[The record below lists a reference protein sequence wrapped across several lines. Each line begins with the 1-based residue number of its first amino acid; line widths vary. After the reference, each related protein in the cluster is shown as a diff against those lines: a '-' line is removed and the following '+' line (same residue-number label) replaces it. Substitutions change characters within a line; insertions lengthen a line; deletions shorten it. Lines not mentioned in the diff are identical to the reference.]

1 MTQRKII
8 DVSVYNGTIDWKKL
22 KKYGC
27 DGAIIKIIRKD
38 LGKDKKFEAN
48 YKKCEELGIP
58 WGVYNYTYATTVA
71 KAKSDMK
78 LVCDILDKISKKHFK
93 YSVWFDIEDKVQAKL
108 TKGMIASI
116 INAAQTVVESR
127 GYKFG
132 VYTGM
137 SYFSEHIDKNKVNCK
152 NWWIARYYKGY
163 NRMAFKATPNKSYKP
178 ANVPDLMAWQYTSSG
193 VFPTKVSTGNG
204 GKFDLNILYHDF
216 PAVEQKEETTKEVK
230 YTGKFPKLPS
240 RGYYTFLDGITVL
253 KGAKREIEKLQKFL
267 NWAIGSKLDTDGKY
281 GEKTEDAVSIFQSK
295 CKLKIDGK
303 FGAKSLKAAK
313 TFRK

>member
-1 MTQRKII
+1 MAQRKII
-8 DVSVYNGTIDWKKL
+8 DVSVYNGTIDWKKV

-38 LGKDKKFEAN
+38 LGKDKKFEEN
-48 YKKCEELGIP
+48 YKKCEKLGIQ
-58 WGVYNYTYATTVA
+58 WGVYNYTYATTTA
-71 KAKSDMK
+71 KAKSDME

-93 YSVWFDIEDKVQAKL
+93 YGVWFDIEDKVQAGLSKV
-108 TKGMIASI
+108 KIAEI
-116 INAAQTVVESR
+116 INTAQTVVESR

-137 SYFSEHIDKNKVNCK
+137 SYFAEHIDKNKVKCK

-163 NRMAFKATPNKSYKP
+163 NCMAFKATPNKSYKP
-178 ANVPDLMAWQYTSSG
+178 ASVADLMAWQYTSSG
-193 VFPTKVSTGNG
+193 VFPAKVSTGNA

-216 PAVEQKEETTKEVK
+216 PAAAQKEETAKKVK
-230 YTGKFPKLPS
+230 YTGEFPKLPS
-240 RGYYTFLDGITVL
+240 RGYYKFLDGITVL
-253 KGAKREIEKLQKFL
+253 KDAQNEIAKLQDFL
-267 NWAIGSKLDTDGKY
+267 NWAIGAKLKTDGEY
-281 GEKTEDAVSIFQSK
+281 GEKTEDAVRIFQSR
-295 CKLKIDGK
+295 CNLKIDGK

>member
-8 DVSVYNGTIDWKKL
+8 DVSAYNGTIDWKKV

-38 LGKDKKFEAN
+38 LGKDKKFEEN

-71 KAKSDMK
+71 KAKSDME

-93 YSVWFDIEDKVQAKL
+93 YGIWFDIEDKVQARLSKA
-108 TKGMIASI
+108 KIAEI

-163 NRMAFKATPNKSYKP
+163 NRMAFKAMPNKSYKP
-178 ANVPDLMAWQYTSSG
+178 ASVPNLMAWQYTSSG
-193 VFPTKVSTGNG
+193 VFPVKVSTDNCGN
-204 GKFDLNILYHDF
+204 FDLNILYHDF
-216 PAVEQKEETTKEVK
+216 PVVEQKEETTKEVK
-230 YTGKFPKLPS
+230 YTGEFPKLPS
-240 RGYYTFLDGITVL
+240 RGYYTFLDGIAVL
-253 KGAKREIEKLQKFL
+253 KGARGEIEKLQKFL
-267 NWAIGSKLDTDGKY
+267 NWAIGSKLDIDGKY
-281 GEKTEDAVSIFQSK
+281 GAKTVDVVDIFQSE
-295 CKLKIDGK
+295 CKLNIDGK

>member
-8 DVSVYNGTIDWKKL
+8 DVSTYNGTIDWKKV

-38 LGKDKKFEAN
+38 LGKDKKFEEN

-71 KAKSDMK
+71 KAKSDME
-78 LVCDILDKISKKHFK
+78 LVCDILDNVSKKYFK
-93 YSVWFDIEDKVQAKL
+93 YGVWFDIEDKMQARLSKA
-108 TKGMIASI
+108 KIAEI

-137 SYFSEHIDKNKVNCK
+137 SYFSEHIDKNKVKCK

-163 NRMAFKATPNKSYKP
+163 NLMAFKATPNKSYKP
-178 ANVPDLMAWQYTSSG
+178 ANVDDLMAWQYTSSG
-193 VFPTKVSTGNG
+193 VFPAKVSTGNG
-204 GKFDLNILYHDF
+204 GKFDLNILY
-216 PAVEQKEETTKEVK
+216 
-230 YTGKFPKLPS
+230 L
-240 RGYYTFLDGITVL
+240 
-253 KGAKREIEKLQKFL
+253 
-267 NWAIGSKLDTDGKY
+267 
-281 GEKTEDAVSIFQSK
+281 
-295 CKLKIDGK
+295 
-303 FGAKSLKAAK
+303 SLIHI
-313 TFRK
+313 

>member
-1 MTQRKII
+1 
-8 DVSVYNGTIDWKKL
+8 
-22 KKYGC
+22 
-27 DGAIIKIIRKD
+27 
-38 LGKDKKFEAN
+38 
-48 YKKCEELGIP
+48 LGIP

-71 KAKSDMK
+71 KAKSDME
-78 LVCDILDKISKKHFK
+78 LVCDILDKASKKHFK
-93 YSVWFDIEDKVQAKL
+93 YGIWFDIEDKVQAGLSKV
-108 TKGMIASI
+108 KIAEI

-137 SYFSEHIDKNKVNCK
+137 SYFSEHIDKNKVKCK

-178 ANVPDLMAWQYTSSG
+178 TNVADLMVWQYTSSG
-193 VFPTKVSTGNG
+193 VFPAKASTGNG

-216 PAVEQKEETTKEVK
+216 PATVQKEETAKKVK
-230 YTGKFPKLPS
+230 YTGKFPKLPP

-253 KGAKREIEKLQKFL
+253 EGTRGEIEKLQKFL
-267 NWAIGSKLDTDGKY
+267 NWAISSKLEIDGKY
-281 GEKTEDAVSIFQSK
+281 GEKTEDAVDIFQSK

-303 FGAKSLKAAK
+303 FGKKSLKAAK
-313 TFRK
+313 LFSK

>member
-1 MTQRKII
+1 MAQKKII
-8 DVSVYNGTIDWKKL
+8 DVSVYNGTIDWKKV

-38 LGKDKKFEAN
+38 LGKDKKFEEN
-48 YKKCEELGIP
+48 YKKCEKLGIP

-71 KAKSDMK
+71 KAKSDME
-78 LVCDILDKISKKHFK
+78 LVCDILDEISKKHFK
-93 YSVWFDIEDKVQAKL
+93 YGVWFDIEDKVQAGLSKV
-108 TKGMIASI
+108 KIAEI

-152 NWWIARYYKGY
+152 NWWIARYYKG
-163 NRMAFKATPNKSYKP
+163 NTRMALKAAANKYYKP
-178 ANVPDLMAWQYTSSG
+178 AHVDDLMAWQYTSSG

-216 PAVEQKEETTKEVK
+216 PAVEQKEETAKKVK
-230 YTGKFPKLPS
+230 YTWGFPKLPP
-240 RGYYTFLDGITVL
+240 RGYYAFLDGITVL
-253 KGAKREIEKLQKFL
+253 KGARGEIEKLQKFL
-267 NWAIGSKLDTDGKY
+267 NWAIGAKLKTDGKY
-281 GEKTEDAVSIFQSK
+281 GEKTEDAVRVFQSH
-295 CKLKIDGK
+295 CNLKIDGK
-303 FGAKSLKAAK
+303 FGVNSLKAEK
-313 TFRK
+313 EFSK

>member
-1 MTQRKII
+1 M
-8 DVSVYNGTIDWKKL
+8 
-22 KKYGC
+22 
-27 DGAIIKIIRKD
+27 
-38 LGKDKKFEAN
+38 E
-48 YKKCEELGIP
+48 
-58 WGVYNYTYATTVA
+58 
-71 KAKSDMK
+71 

-93 YSVWFDIEDKVQAKL
+93 YGVWFDIEDKVQAGLSKV
-108 TKGMIASI
+108 KIAEI

-137 SYFSEHIDKNKVNCK
+137 SYFSEHIDKNKVKCK

-178 ANVPDLMAWQYTSSG
+178 TNVADLMVWQYTSSG
-193 VFPTKVSTGNG
+193 VFPAKVSTGNG

-216 PAVEQKEETTKEVK
+216 PATVQKEETTKKVK
-230 YTGKFPKLPS
+230 YTGKFPKLPP
-240 RGYYTFLDGITVL
+240 RGYYAFLDGITVL
-253 KGAKREIEKLQKFL
+253 KNTREEIEKLQKFL
-267 NWAIGSKLDTDGKY
+267 NWAIGSKLETDGKY

-313 TFRK
+313 LFSK

>member
-1 MTQRKII
+1 MAQKKII
-8 DVSVYNGTIDWKKL
+8 DVSVYNGTIDWKKV

-38 LGKDKKFEAN
+38 LGKDKKFEEN

-58 WGVYNYTYATTVA
+58 WGVYNYTYATRVA
-71 KAKSDMK
+71 KVKSDME
-78 LVCDILDKISKKHFK
+78 LVCDILDKASKKHFK
-93 YSVWFDIEDKVQAKL
+93 YGVWFDIEDKVQAKL

-116 INAAQTVVESR
+116 INAAQAVVESR

-132 VYTGM
+132 VYTGK
-137 SYFSEHIDKNKVNCK
+137 SYFSEHIDKNKVKCK

-178 ANVPDLMAWQYTSSG
+178 TNVDNLMAWQYTSSG
-193 VFPTKVSTGNG
+193 VFPTRVSTGNG

-216 PAVEQKEETTKEVK
+216 PTKAQKEETKK
-230 YTGKFPKLPS
+230 GNYTGKFPELPS

-253 KGAKREIEKLQKFL
+253 KGARGEIEKLQKFL

>member
-8 DVSVYNGTIDWKKL
+8 DVSAYNGTIDWKKV

-38 LGKDKKFEAN
+38 LGKDKKFEEN
-48 YKKCEELGIP
+48 YKKCEKLGIP

-93 YSVWFDIEDKVQAKL
+93 YGVWFDIEDKVQAKL

-132 VYTGM
+132 VYTGK
-137 SYFSEHIDKNKVNCK
+137 SYFAEHIDKNKVKCK

-178 ANVPDLMAWQYTSSG
+178 TNVPDLMAWQYTSSG
-193 VFPTKVSTGNG
+193 VFPAKVSTGNG
-204 GKFDLNILYHDF
+204 GKFDLSILYHDF
-216 PAVEQKEETTKEVK
+216 PAAAQKEETTKNVK
-230 YTGKFPKLPS
+230 YTGGFPKLPP
-240 RGYYTFLDGITVL
+240 RGYYKFLDGITVL
-253 KGAKREIEKLQKFL
+253 KDTQNEITKLQDFL
-267 NWAIGSKLDTDGKY
+267 NWAIGAKLKTDGKY
-281 GEKTEDAVSIFQSK
+281 GEKTEDAVRIFQSR
-295 CKLKIDGK
+295 CNLKNDGK
-303 FGAKSLKAAK
+303 FGTNSLKAAK
-313 TFRK
+313 EFSK

>member
-1 MTQRKII
+1 MTQKKII
-8 DVSVYNGTIDWKKL
+8 DVSVYNGTIDWKKV

-93 YSVWFDIEDKVQAKL
+93 YGVWFDIEDKVQAKL

-132 VYTGM
+132 VYTGK
-137 SYFSEHIDKNKVNCK
+137 SYFAEHIDKNKLKPGDICFYRLHTNIFAGINENNKMV
-152 NWWIARYYKGY
+152 WWDAGKASTNTKKAGGIYKKIHRII
-163 NRMAFKATPNKSYKP
+163 NSNQK
-178 ANVPDLMAWQYTSSG
+178 
-193 VFPTKVSTGNG
+193 
-204 GKFDLNILYHDF
+204 ILY
-216 PAVEQKEETTKEVK
+216 
-230 YTGKFPKLPS
+230 
-240 RGYYTFLDGITVL
+240 VL
-253 KGAKREIEKLQKFL
+253 RWKG
-267 NWAIGSKLDTDGKY
+267 
-281 GEKTEDAVSIFQSK
+281 
-295 CKLKIDGK
+295 
-303 FGAKSLKAAK
+303 
-313 TFRK
+313 